1 MVPSNCSNSLN
12 GVVVMSGI
20 ARIKKLLILVLTL
33 TLLASAALAEND
45 PSSGSVTLTVTAVG
59 DCTFCGEAGS
69 KSNKRFLECVEQNGY
84 DYFFANV
91 RDLFQAD
98 DLTIVNLEG
107 PLTTVEKPRAHG
119 YVFKADPECVQI
131 LKGSGV
137 ELCNLANNHAMDY
150 GAAGLKQTAEVL
162 AANGIGYCGF
172 TEAWRA
178 ELKGVKVTALGFTKW
193 DHTPEQVTEAIA
205 AARPDC
211 DLLIV
216 NMHWGWERQ
225 NQQCQEQVELGR
237 AAVDA
242 GADLVIGTH
251 PHVYQG
257 IEKYKGKYIVYSL
270 GNFCFAGNANPDD
283 KRCLIFRQRFSF
295 NPGMGIA
302 QANILDAG
310 IDVIP
315 ASISSV
321 PEKND
326 FVPTVLPVEQGK
338 ALLKEVAECSTHF
351 TLGGT
356 LWMKG
361 NWLEANGLIGE
372 EKS

>member
-1 MVPSNCSNSLN
+1 
-12 GVVVMSGI
+12 MSGI
-20 ARIKKLLILVLTL
+20 ARLKKLLILVLAMA
-33 TLLASAALAEND
+33 LLVPAALAEDD
-45 PSSGSVTLTVTAVG
+45 PASGTVTLTITAVG

-69 KSNKRFLECVEQNGY
+69 KSNKRFLECVGQNGY

-107 PLTTVEKPRAHG
+107 PLTTAEKPRAHG

-131 LKGSGV
+131 LTGSGV

-178 ELKGVKVTALGFTKW
+178 KLKGVRVTALGFTKW
-193 DHTPEQVTEAIA
+193 DHTPEQVVEAIA

-225 NQQCQEQVELGR
+225 NQQCQEQVALGR

-283 KRCLIFRQRFSF
+283 KRCLIFRQSFSF

-302 QANILDAG
+302 QANIMDAG
-310 IDVIP
+310 IDIIP

-338 ALLKEVAECSTHF
+338 ALLKEVAECSTRF
-351 TLGGT
+351 TLNDT

-361 NWLEANGLIGE
+361 NYLEENGLVEKE
-372 EKS
+372 ES

>member
-1 MVPSNCSNSLN
+1 MMGFGSLR
-12 GVVVMSGI
+12 M
-20 ARIKKLLILVLTL
+20 KLLALSLALLMASCPPVLGE
-33 TLLASAALAEND
+33 AGENE
-45 PSSGSVTLTVTAVG
+45 SSGTVTLTVTAVG

-69 KSNKRFLECVEQNGY
+69 KSNRRFLQCVQENGY
-84 DYFFANV
+84 DYFFKNV
-91 RDLFQAD
+91 RDLFAAD

-107 PLTTVEKPRAHG
+107 ALTTVEKPKKHG
-119 YVFKADPECVQI
+119 YTFKADPECVNI
-131 LKGSGV
+131 LAGSSV
-137 ELCNLANNHAMDY
+137 ELCNLANNHSMDY

-162 AANGIGYCGF
+162 ARKGIGYCGF
-172 TEAWRA
+172 TEAWSA
-178 ELKGVKVTALGFTKW
+178 VIKGVRVTALGFTKW
-193 DHTPEQVTEAIA
+193 DHTVEQVTEAVSQ
-205 AARPDC
+205 ARQGC

-225 NQQCQEQVELGR
+225 HQQCHDQTDMGR

-257 IEKYKGKYIVYSL
+257 IEKYRGKYIVYSL

-283 KRCLIFRQRFSF
+283 KRCLIFQQTFSF

-310 IDVIP
+310 INIIP

-321 PEKND
+321 ENMND
-326 FVPTVLPVEQGK
+326 FAPTALPAQAGA
-338 ALLKEVAECSTHF
+338 ALLREVAECSVHF
-351 TLGGT
+351 AMGDI
-356 LWMKG
+356 LWMAD
-361 NWLEANGLIGE
+361 NYLEANGLMSGE
-372 EKS
+372 EE

>member
-1 MVPSNCSNSLN
+1 MA
-12 GVVVMSGI
+12 GI
-20 ARIKKLLILVLTL
+20 AFMKKILALVLAL
-33 TLLASAALAEND
+33 GLLAAAGLAED
-45 PSSGSVTLTVTAVG
+45 AASGTVTLTITAVG

-69 KSNKRFLECVEQNGY
+69 KSNKRFLQCVEENGY

-91 RDLFQAD
+91 RDLFEAD

-107 PLTTVEKPRAHG
+107 PLTTAEKPRKHG
-119 YVFKADPECVQI
+119 YVFKADPACVQI
-131 LKGSGV
+131 LSGSSV
-137 ELCNLANNHAMDY
+137 ELCNLANNHLMDY

-162 AANGIGYCGF
+162 AENGIGYCGF
-172 TEAWRA
+172 TEAWSA
-178 ELKGVKVTALGFTKW
+178 DMKGVKVMALGFTKW
-193 DHTPEQVTEAIA
+193 DHTVEQVTEAIA
-205 AARPDC
+205 QARQSC

-225 NQQCQEQVELGR
+225 HQQCHEQVEMAH

-257 IEKYKGKYIVYSL
+257 IEKYQGRYIVYSL

-283 KRCLIFRQRFSF
+283 KRCLIFQQTFSF

-302 QANILDAG
+302 RANLLDAG
-310 IDVIP
+310 INIIP

-321 PEKND
+321 EDRND
-326 FVPTVLPVEQGK
+326 FVPTVLPAESGA

-351 TLGGT
+351 TLNGT
-356 LWMKG
+356 VWMKG
-361 NWLEANGLIGE
+361 NYLEENGMMGE
-372 EKS
+372 E